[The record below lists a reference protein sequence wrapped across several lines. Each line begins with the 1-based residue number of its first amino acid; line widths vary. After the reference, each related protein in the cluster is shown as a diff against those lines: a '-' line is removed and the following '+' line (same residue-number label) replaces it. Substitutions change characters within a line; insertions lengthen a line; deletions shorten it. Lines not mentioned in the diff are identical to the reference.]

1 MNLNIRKKLMAL
13 LLFPLLFLLLLIF
26 IQLRTLYKDY
36 VQASK
41 VSKLVYVINDIS
53 NLVHE
58 TQVERGMSSGFLGS
72 GGILY
77 KEELK
82 LQRTKSD
89 KAYMIFKNRILDLKL
104 ENYNL
109 SLKEES
115 NEVLKEFDEL
125 NNIRSKVDTLIVSA
139 PEIVGFY
146 NEINDKTLRLI
157 EPISF
162 LAPNSDIFNSTK
174 AYLLF
179 LLSKERTGIERA
191 TLNNA
196 FSANKF
202 NPGMF
207 LIFSSLITE
216 QELFM
221 KEFNYYSSEDKI
233 NYISSKM
240 KESSISEV
248 NKMRAIAIEKYDI
261 GNFNIDPQY
270 WFNTITKKINIMKEI
285 EDYLISDLIE
295 RVEKHKK
302 YSIQVFVV
310 EFSIFLIVSLITL
323 ILGLIIVSKIVHSI
337 REVSDKSENLSVG
350 DLTVVLNTRSN
361 DELGKMNEKLNV
373 FITSLKTMIDEIKR
387 KTFDIASNSKE
398 VSEQMSMIS
407 LGSIEQMKIKNKL
420 EHGMHFIK
428 DKTQDVLDN
437 VREQV
442 ASTEEIASSIV
453 EVSQTITSIFKNTE
467 TTLKLSTTAST
478 YAEEGYIFTEKTLFE
493 MNKLEN
499 DVKMID
505 EKLKV
510 LQQIAEQTNL
520 LALNASIEAARAG
533 DAGRGFTV
541 VADEVKKL
549 SITSKAFTEDIL
561 ELNEDLKRN
570 LKSSSQVSILTKE
583 KMKELKEKV
592 LESNKEVIDI
602 SKSIGELE
610 SSINEIEIGT
620 QHLATASSEIEGRTI
635 EQSDVIDEL
644 DKNLQQLAIIVDAN
658 NHSTEDTKQVS
669 YELTKI
675 SDALK
680 KLVDVFITKS

>member
-1 MNLNIRKKLMAL
+1 
-13 LLFPLLFLLLLIF
+13 
-26 IQLRTLYKDY
+26 
-36 VQASK
+36 
-41 VSKLVYVINDIS
+41 
-53 NLVHE
+53 
-58 TQVERGMSSGFLGS
+58 
-72 GGILY
+72 
-77 KEELK
+77 
-82 LQRTKSD
+82 
-89 KAYMIFKNRILDLKL
+89 
-104 ENYNL
+104 
-109 SLKEES
+109 
-115 NEVLKEFDEL
+115 
-125 NNIRSKVDTLIVSA
+125 
-139 PEIVGFY
+139 
-146 NEINDKTLRLI
+146 
-157 EPISF
+157 
-162 LAPNSDIFNSTK
+162 
-174 AYLLF
+174 
-179 LLSKERTGIERA
+179 
-191 TLNNA
+191 
-196 FSANKF
+196 
-202 NPGMF
+202 
-207 LIFSSLITE
+207 
-216 QELFM
+216 
-221 KEFNYYSSEDKI
+221 
-233 NYISSKM
+233 
-240 KESSISEV
+240 
-248 NKMRAIAIEKYDI
+248 
-261 GNFNIDPQY
+261 
-270 WFNTITKKINIMKEI
+270 MKEI

-398 VSEQMSMIS
+398 VSEQMSIIS

-467 TTLKLSTTAST
+467 TTLKLSATAST

-675 SDALK
+675 SDDLK

>member
-26 IQLRTLYKDY
+26 IQLKTLYQDY

-41 VSKLVYVINDIS
+41 ISKLVYVINDIS

-58 TQVERGMSSGFLGS
+58 TQFERGMSSGFLGS

-82 LQRTKSD
+82 LQRLKSD
-89 KAYMIFKNRILDLKL
+89 KAYMIFKNRIHDLKL
-104 ENYNL
+104 ENYSL

-115 NEVLKEFDEL
+115 DEVLRIFDEL
-125 NNIRSKVDTLIVSA
+125 NGVRSKVDALTVTAS
-139 PEIVGFY
+139 EIVEFH

-191 TLNNA
+191 ALNNA

-233 NYISSKM
+233 DYISSKM
-240 KESSISEV
+240 KEKSIDEV
-248 NKMRAIAIEKYDI
+248 NKMRAIAIEQYDT

-270 WFNTITKKINIMKEI
+270 WFSTITNKINIMKEI
-285 EDYLISDLIE
+285 EDYLVSDLIE

-302 YSIQVFVV
+302 ESIQIFAV
-310 EFSIFLIVSLITL
+310 EFAIFLIVSLITL
-323 ILGLIIVSKIVHSI
+323 ILGLILVSRIVHSI

-361 DELGKMNEKLNV
+361 DELGKMNEKLNI
-373 FITSLKTMIDEIKR
+373 FIASLKTMIDEIKR

-398 VSEQMSMIS
+398 VSEQMSIIS
-407 LGSIEQMKIKNKL
+407 LRSIEQMKIKNEL

-467 TTLKLSTTAST
+467 MTLKLSTTAST
-478 YAEEGYIFTEKTLFE
+478 YAEEGYSFTKKSLFE

>member
-13 LLFPLLFLLLLIF
+13 LLFPLIFLLLLIF

-41 VSKLVYVINDIS
+41 ISKLVYVINDIS

-240 KESSISEV
+240 KESSIGEV

-310 EFSIFLIVSLITL
+310 EFSIFLIISLITL

-398 VSEQMSMIS
+398 VSEQMSIIS

>member
-13 LLFPLLFLLLLIF
+13 LLFPLIFLLLLIF

-41 VSKLVYVINDIS
+41 ISKLVYVINDIS

-77 KEELK
+77 KDELK

-240 KESSISEV
+240 KESSIGEV

-398 VSEQMSMIS
+398 VSEQMSIIS

-675 SDALK
+675 SDDLK

>member
-1 MNLNIRKKLMAL
+1 
-13 LLFPLLFLLLLIF
+13 
-26 IQLRTLYKDY
+26 
-36 VQASK
+36 
-41 VSKLVYVINDIS
+41 
-53 NLVHE
+53 
-58 TQVERGMSSGFLGS
+58 
-72 GGILY
+72 
-77 KEELK
+77 
-82 LQRTKSD
+82 
-89 KAYMIFKNRILDLKL
+89 
-104 ENYNL
+104 
-109 SLKEES
+109 
-115 NEVLKEFDEL
+115 
-125 NNIRSKVDTLIVSA
+125 
-139 PEIVGFY
+139 
-146 NEINDKTLRLI
+146 
-157 EPISF
+157 
-162 LAPNSDIFNSTK
+162 
-174 AYLLF
+174 
-179 LLSKERTGIERA
+179 
-191 TLNNA
+191 
-196 FSANKF
+196 
-202 NPGMF
+202 
-207 LIFSSLITE
+207 
-216 QELFM
+216 
-221 KEFNYYSSEDKI
+221 
-233 NYISSKM
+233 
-240 KESSISEV
+240 
-248 NKMRAIAIEKYDI
+248 
-261 GNFNIDPQY
+261 
-270 WFNTITKKINIMKEI
+270 MKEI

-310 EFSIFLIVSLITL
+310 EFYIFLIISLITL

-337 REVSDKSENLSVG
+337 REVSDKSENLSAG

-398 VSEQMSMIS
+398 VSEQMSIIS

>member
-13 LLFPLLFLLLLIF
+13 LLFPLIFLLLLIF

-41 VSKLVYVINDIS
+41 ISKLVYVINDIS

-77 KEELK
+77 KDELK

-179 LLSKERTGIERA
+179 LLWKERTGIERA

-240 KESSISEV
+240 KESSIGEV

-398 VSEQMSMIS
+398 VSEQMSIIS

-675 SDALK
+675 SDDLK

>member
-13 LLFPLLFLLLLIF
+13 LLFPLIFLLLLIF

-179 LLSKERTGIERA
+179 LLSKERTGIERG

-310 EFSIFLIVSLITL
+310 EFSIFLIISLITL

-398 VSEQMSMIS
+398 VSEQMSIIS

-635 EQSDVIDEL
+635 EQSDVIDAL

>member
-1 MNLNIRKKLMAL
+1 
-13 LLFPLLFLLLLIF
+13 
-26 IQLRTLYKDY
+26 
-36 VQASK
+36 
-41 VSKLVYVINDIS
+41 
-53 NLVHE
+53 
-58 TQVERGMSSGFLGS
+58 
-72 GGILY
+72 
-77 KEELK
+77 
-82 LQRTKSD
+82 
-89 KAYMIFKNRILDLKL
+89 
-104 ENYNL
+104 
-109 SLKEES
+109 
-115 NEVLKEFDEL
+115 
-125 NNIRSKVDTLIVSA
+125 
-139 PEIVGFY
+139 
-146 NEINDKTLRLI
+146 
-157 EPISF
+157 
-162 LAPNSDIFNSTK
+162 
-174 AYLLF
+174 
-179 LLSKERTGIERA
+179 
-191 TLNNA
+191 
-196 FSANKF
+196 
-202 NPGMF
+202 
-207 LIFSSLITE
+207 
-216 QELFM
+216 
-221 KEFNYYSSEDKI
+221 
-233 NYISSKM
+233 
-240 KESSISEV
+240 
-248 NKMRAIAIEKYDI
+248 
-261 GNFNIDPQY
+261 
-270 WFNTITKKINIMKEI
+270 
-285 EDYLISDLIE
+285 
-295 RVEKHKK
+295 
-302 YSIQVFVV
+302 
-310 EFSIFLIVSLITL
+310 
-323 ILGLIIVSKIVHSI
+323 
-337 REVSDKSENLSVG
+337 
-350 DLTVVLNTRSN
+350 
-361 DELGKMNEKLNV
+361 
-373 FITSLKTMIDEIKR
+373 MIDEIKR

-398 VSEQMSMIS
+398 VSEQMSIIS

-675 SDALK
+675 SDDLK

>member
-1 MNLNIRKKLMAL
+1 
-13 LLFPLLFLLLLIF
+13 
-26 IQLRTLYKDY
+26 
-36 VQASK
+36 
-41 VSKLVYVINDIS
+41 
-53 NLVHE
+53 
-58 TQVERGMSSGFLGS
+58 
-72 GGILY
+72 
-77 KEELK
+77 
-82 LQRTKSD
+82 
-89 KAYMIFKNRILDLKL
+89 
-104 ENYNL
+104 
-109 SLKEES
+109 
-115 NEVLKEFDEL
+115 
-125 NNIRSKVDTLIVSA
+125 
-139 PEIVGFY
+139 
-146 NEINDKTLRLI
+146 
-157 EPISF
+157 
-162 LAPNSDIFNSTK
+162 
-174 AYLLF
+174 
-179 LLSKERTGIERA
+179 
-191 TLNNA
+191 
-196 FSANKF
+196 
-202 NPGMF
+202 
-207 LIFSSLITE
+207 
-216 QELFM
+216 
-221 KEFNYYSSEDKI
+221 
-233 NYISSKM
+233 
-240 KESSISEV
+240 
-248 NKMRAIAIEKYDI
+248 
-261 GNFNIDPQY
+261 
-270 WFNTITKKINIMKEI
+270 MKEI

-310 EFSIFLIVSLITL
+310 EFYIFLIISLITL

-337 REVSDKSENLSVG
+337 REVSDKSENLSAG

-398 VSEQMSMIS
+398 VSEQMSIIS

-467 TTLKLSTTAST
+467 TTLKLSTTGST

-602 SKSIGELE
+602 SKSIGELK

>member
-41 VSKLVYVINDIS
+41 ISKLVYVINDIS

-240 KESSISEV
+240 KESSIGEV

-398 VSEQMSMIS
+398 VSEQMSIIS

>member
-125 NNIRSKVDTLIVSA
+125 NNIRSKVDTLIVSV

-179 LLSKERTGIERA
+179 LLSKERTGIERG

-240 KESSISEV
+240 KESSIGEV

>member
-13 LLFPLLFLLLLIF
+13 LLFPLIFLLLLIF

-41 VSKLVYVINDIS
+41 ISKLVYVINDIS

-310 EFSIFLIVSLITL
+310 EFSIFLMVSLITL